1 MSLATATAMTSRT
14 ATIIVSCIAIAII
27 GVIFYFALRTPT
39 LRDDVRDLGH
49 DAGTGV
55 REGYDATKEAVKD
68 VVK

>member
-1 MSLATATAMTSRT
+1 MSLASATSMTSRT

-27 GVIFYFALRTPT
+27 GAILYYAMRTPT
-39 LRDDVRDLGH
+39 LRDQVRDLGH

-55 REGYDATKEAVKD
+55 REGYDATKDAVKD